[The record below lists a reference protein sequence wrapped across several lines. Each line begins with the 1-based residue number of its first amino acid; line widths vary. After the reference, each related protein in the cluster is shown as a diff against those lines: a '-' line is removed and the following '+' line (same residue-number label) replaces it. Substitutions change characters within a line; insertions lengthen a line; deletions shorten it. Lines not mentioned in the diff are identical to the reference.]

1 MLNWEE
7 TRALLVSYGCAP
19 EMMYSYSRLGFN
31 LNNAHLE
38 DRDLKGALLEYA
50 DLRSATLSGAN
61 LSFANLRSTTLYG
74 AVCFGVDFTGASLN
88 GADLRFAALGRSKF
102 RGADLSHTCFSE
114 AGVTMANFEGAHI
127 DSTTIGLHPAPEG
140 DLIGWGK
147 KDHLIVKMLIPA
159 GVQRSCATARKHR
172 AACVKTLEIADG
184 TRSSVCHHAYG
195 RNTIYT
201 VGEFTYPSGWD
212 SDRWHECSRG
222 IHFFLTREEAEQY

>member
-1 MLNWEE
+1 MNWEE
-7 TRALLVSYGCAP
+7 TRALLVSYGCGF
-19 EMMYSYSRLGFN
+19 EMVHSYSRPGFN

-38 DRDLKGALLEYA
+38 DRNLQGALLEYS

-61 LSFANLRSTTLYG
+61 LSNANLRNTTLFG
-74 AVCFGVDFTGASLN
+74 AICLGTNFTGACLN
-88 GADLRFAALGRSKF
+88 GADLRFAALSRSKF
-102 RGADLSHTCFSE
+102 CGADLSHACFVE
-114 AGVTMANFEGAHI
+114 AGMTMANLEGAHI

-159 GVQRSCATARKHR
+159 GVSRSCATARKHR

-212 SDRWHECSRG
+212 SDRWYECSKG